1 MAKDRPLT
9 RSFIEWQRAA
19 DDMLK
24 LEKALA
30 NCVRQGDQG
39 PGPVEC
45 ARLEAALATIRPIA
59 DSLFQVALAEARKDR
74 KPVRERASQPDHA

>member
-30 NCVRQGDQG
+30 SCLREHDQG
-39 PGPVEC
+39 PGSAEC

-59 DSLFQVALAEARKDR
+59 DNLFQVALAEARKDL
-74 KPVRERASQPDHA
+74 KPVRLGASQLDHA

>member
-19 DDMLK
+19 DEMLK

-30 NCVRQGDQG
+30 SCLKEHHQG
-39 PGPVEC
+39 PGSVEC
-45 ARLEAALATIRPIA
+45 ARLEAQLATIRPIA
-59 DSLFQVALAEARKDR
+59 DSLFQVALAEARRDR
-74 KPVRERASQPDHA
+74 KPVRESASHA

>member
-19 DDMLK
+19 DEMLK

-30 NCVRQGDQG
+30 SCLKERDQG
-39 PGPVEC
+39 PGSVEC
-45 ARLEAALATIRPIA
+45 ARLKAQLATIRPIA
-59 DSLFQVALAEARKDR
+59 DGLFQVALAEARRDR
-74 KPVRERASQPDHA
+74 KPVRESAAHA